1 MDAISSL
8 LADYLLRNNA
18 IEEEDYEI
26 YKYGLLSGTEMLICV
41 ATCYIIAAQM
51 GMLLKCTLLLVI
63 LFLLRSYVGGL
74 HLNSF
79 KACYICSCVVVVLT
93 LLTVKY
99 LSISKSY
106 SLFISVLEIM
116 AILFLNPVENMNR
129 PVNDNEKKIFL
140 NRIKI
145 ILFIILMLTIFC
157 YIFNLNSYLDTI
169 TYTLGI
175 IFFSML
181 LGMLKHKIEHKE
193 E

>member
-1 MDAISSL
+1 MDGISSL

-26 YKYGLLSGTEMLICV
+26 YKYGLLSGAEMLVCV

-51 GMLLKCTLLLVI
+51 GMLLKCTLLLAI

-74 HLNSF
+74 HLNSY
-79 KACYICSCVVVVLT
+79 KACYICSCVVVVFT
-93 LLTVKY
+93 LLAVKN
-99 LSISKSY
+99 LPIPKFY
-106 SLFISVLEIM
+106 SLLISILEIM
-116 AILFLNPVENMNR
+116 AILFLKPVENMNR
-129 PVNDNEKKIFL
+129 PVNDNEKLVFL

-145 ILFIILMLTIFC
+145 ILFIIFLLTIFC
-157 YIFNLNSYLDTI
+157 YILNLNSYLDTI
-169 TYTLGI
+169 TYTLSI

-181 LGMLKHKIEHKE
+181 LGMLKHKIEQKE

>member
-1 MDAISSL
+1 MDRISSVL
-8 LADYLLRNNA
+8 TDYLLRNNV

-99 LSISKSY
+99 LSIPKFY

>member
-1 MDAISSL
+1 
-8 LADYLLRNNA
+8 
-18 IEEEDYEI
+18 
-26 YKYGLLSGTEMLICV
+26 
-41 ATCYIIAAQM
+41 
-51 GMLLKCTLLLVI
+51 
-63 LFLLRSYVGGL
+63 
-74 HLNSF
+74 
-79 KACYICSCVVVVLT
+79 
-93 LLTVKY
+93 
-99 LSISKSY
+99 
-106 SLFISVLEIM
+106 M

>member
-1 MDAISSL
+1 
-8 LADYLLRNNA
+8 
-18 IEEEDYEI
+18 
-26 YKYGLLSGTEMLICV
+26 MLICV

-99 LSISKSY
+99 LSIPKFY